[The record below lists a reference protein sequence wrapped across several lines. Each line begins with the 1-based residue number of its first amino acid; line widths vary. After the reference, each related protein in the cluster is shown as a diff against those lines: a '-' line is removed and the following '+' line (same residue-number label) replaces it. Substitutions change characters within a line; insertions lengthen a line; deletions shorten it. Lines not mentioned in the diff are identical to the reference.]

1 MSSLAQRG
9 SFDFDEHLPEMPLL
23 EFENLTDLIL
33 FGFLDCILKTV
44 AASPLKGSANNGT
57 QISLLHSSHI
67 GALSK

>member
-9 SFDFDEHLPEMPLL
+9 SFDFDERLPEIHLL

-33 FGFLDCILKTV
+33 FGFLDFILKTV
-44 AASPLKGSANNGT
+44 ALPPEGSANNGT
-57 QISLLHSSHI
+57 QIFLLHLSHI

>member
-1 MSSLAQRG
+1 MSSLAQLG

-44 AASPLKGSANNGT
+44 ASP
-57 QISLLHSSHI
+57 
-67 GALSK
+67 

>member
-1 MSSLAQRG
+1 MISLAQRG

-44 AASPLKGSANNGT
+44 ASP
-57 QISLLHSSHI
+57 
-67 GALSK
+67 

>member
-44 AASPLKGSANNGT
+44 ASPLKGA
-57 QISLLHSSHI
+57 QIMERRSSYFIYLISEH
-67 GALSK
+67 